1 MSKIRAVASSIRVT
15 LILWLLT
22 AIVYPLFILLVAQ
35 VPFFEH
41 QAKGSIMV
49 DLDNEPIGSA
59 LIGQTFTYDEYFHG
73 RPSSVL
79 YSQGKKAKPTGISG
93 SSNLAPSNPE
103 LLNRILETANELQ
116 EESIDQPLAD
126 LIYTSG
132 SGLDPHITY
141 ESAKEQLNRV
151 ASARDLRPDQI
162 LPFIV
167 KYTEDRFLKIF
178 GERGVNVLKLN
189 YALDL
194 QEINRRQN

>member
-1 MSKIRAVASSIRVT
+1 MSKIRAVASSVRVT

-22 AIVYPLFILLVAQ
+22 AVIYPLFILLVAQ
-35 VPFFEH
+35 IPFFEY

-49 DLDNEPIGSA
+49 DLNNEPIGSA

-103 LLNRILETANELQ
+103 LISRILETANELQ
-116 EESIDQPLAD
+116 EESMEPRAD

-132 SGLDPHITY
+132 SGLDPHITF
-141 ESAKEQLNRV
+141 ESAKQQLNRV
-151 ASARDLRPDQI
+151 ASARNLRPDEI
-162 LPFIV
+162 IPFIG
-167 KYTEDRFLKIF
+167 KYTEGRFLNIF
-178 GERGVNVLKLN
+178 GEPTVNVLKLN

>member
-1 MSKIRAVASSIRVT
+1 MSKIRALVSSVRVT

-22 AIVYPLFILLVAQ
+22 AVIYPLFILLVAQ
-35 VPFFEH
+35 IPFFEY

-49 DLDNEPIGSA
+49 DLNNEPIGSA

-116 EESIDQPLAD
+116 EESMEPRAD

-132 SGLDPHITY
+132 SGLDPDITF
-141 ESAKEQLNRV
+141 ESAKQQLNRV
-151 ASARDLRPDQI
+151 ASARNLRPDEI
-162 LPFIV
+162 IPFIA
-167 KYTEDRFLKIF
+167 KYSEGRFLNIF
-178 GERGVNVLKLN
+178 GEPRVNVLKLN

-194 QEINRRQN
+194 QEINRRKN